1 MFRHNCAACGRAIN
15 RLDTLFEP
23 SDGTL
28 CSDCIEQLA
37 PDGRS
42 RKLIVLRAQ
51 MSESA
56 TFGFLPA
63 MVRGRRK
70 SAR

>member
-15 RLDTLFEP
+15 RLDSLLEP

-37 PDGRS
+37 PDMRS
-42 RKLIVLRAQ
+42 RKLLVLQTQ
-51 MSESA
+51 MSMDA
-56 TFGFLPA
+56 TFGFLPV
-63 MVRGRRK
+63 MVRGRRR